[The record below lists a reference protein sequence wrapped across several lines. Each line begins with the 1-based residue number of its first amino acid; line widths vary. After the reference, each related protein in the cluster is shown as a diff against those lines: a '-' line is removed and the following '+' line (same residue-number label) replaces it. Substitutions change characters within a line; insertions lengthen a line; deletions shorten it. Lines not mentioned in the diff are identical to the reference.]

1 MGYAGAWDM
10 LGAMRSWWFPVYR
23 VVGSALAPVARRR
36 LTRAAA
42 GDPALVARQAERR
55 GHVPNARDELWVHA
69 ASVGELNAAEPL
81 IRRLVDRHGA
91 RIVIST
97 MTHTAAARAGERF
110 TGSARVR
117 HVFAPLDTPAC
128 VGRWLDHTRPRRLLL
143 VETEIWPVLLEA
155 CRRREI
161 PVAMVN
167 ARVSRRALGRYRR
180 FAGLFEDAL
189 SAVDPVLCQSDADLE
204 RLAALGVSRERL
216 AVTGNLKFDLAA
228 PERPS
233 ERVRAWTQSWGDR
246 RVWIAGS
253 THAGEEAIVGRAHA
267 RVLEGRPDALVIVVP
282 RHPERA
288 GEARAEL
295 QRVGLETCAI
305 DDLKEKPDAQAVVV
319 DRMGVLAELY
329 GCAAAVFVAGS
340 LAPGIGGH
348 NLMEA
353 ALAGRPVITGPHLD
367 DQRDAAR
374 ILSAAGV
381 LDRAATDEALAEAVT
396 RWLDEADE
404 AERIGDQARR
414 TAQAQRGAV
423 AATIERLER
432 WLRPVVADTG

>member
-1 MGYAGAWDM
+1 M

-36 LTRAAA
+36 LARAAA

-55 GHVPNARDELWVHA
+55 GHVPSAQDELWIHA

-97 MTHTAAARAGERF
+97 MTHTAAARAGERL

-117 HVFAPLDTPAC
+117 HVFAPLDTPRC

-143 VETEIWPVLLEA
+143 IETEIWPVLLEA

-161 PVAMVN
+161 PVAMAN
-167 ARVSRRALGRYRR
+167 ARISRRAFGRYRR
-180 FAGLFEDAL
+180 FAGLFRDAL
-189 SAVDPVLCQSDADLE
+189 SDVDPVLCQSDADLE
-204 RLAALGVSRERL
+204 RLAMLGVARDRL
-216 AVTGNLKFDLAA
+216 SVTGNLKFDLTA

-233 ERVRAWTQSWGDR
+233 EFVREWARSWGDR
-246 RVWIAGS
+246 PVWIAGS
-253 THAGEEAIVGRAHA
+253 THAGEEAVVGRAHA
-267 RVLEGRPDALVIVVP
+267 RLLKRKPDVLVVVAP

-288 GEARAEL
+288 GEACAQL
-295 QRVGLETCAI
+295 QRNGLEACVI
-305 DDLKEKPDAQAVVV
+305 DDLAERPHAQAVVV

-329 GCAAAVFVAGS
+329 GCAAANFVAGS
-340 LAPGIGGH
+340 LVPGIGGH

-353 ALAGRPVITGPHLD
+353 ALAGRPVIAGPHLE

-381 LDRAATDEALAEAVT
+381 LDEAASDEALAEAVAK
-396 RWLDEADE
+396 WLDEPEE
-404 AERIGDQARR
+404 AERIGARARR
-414 TAQAQRGAV
+414 VAEEQRGAV
-423 AATIERLER
+423 SATFERLER
-432 WLRPVVADTG
+432 WLGPVIADG